1 MGLIDFIRGCFNPDI
16 FSTYNYIIGFHEE
29 AYKEWRKIQKPGT
42 FSNSLGKSPSYRDKK
57 YIVNHIDDIL
67 ECEKKIAEEKA
78 FNKRRQM
85 VIYAASKYPAA
96 FKALIE
102 KLSMPP
108 ITDEVLLKK
117 ILPSI
122 KLKRTIHSL
131 SRDEYETLYKH
142 ISSLP
147 REEENIRKQKKEEE
161 IRLSFQRNILDNER
175 RSKYYTPFFRGK
187 NIDCENHEYIIEHLD
202 ELDDYITEQI
212 NTQYDFLCREFPLG
226 IQEYQKYR
234 HYDENDIDFKERI
247 IEDESRVK
255 KLDSAKKKYIEL
267 QQKYPIGLPAFVQYN
282 SYDDGKNSASLSLEE
297 IVECE
302 DEISVF
308 EEKVPQIKKYE
319 KWRDEQNS
327 FAAYCRG
334 IHDDIFGNWGCYY
347 YDLSIPSPYFTEK
360 PKMLQ
365 YRIWQHFCESYC
377 VDDSLDYSLCTI
389 HKNRYEKDL
398 TNLLNMQ
405 SYYKN
410 SVFDK
415 IIAYVSNIKEK
426 YGEILV
432 LFGDSGVSKDGFNSF
447 HLKYLEKSLIEKS
460 IFYGSKLINTN
471 VPILYK
477 YIVVVEIISTN
488 ENLLKQCE
496 EITSQFKDYHPH
508 IVYVSLMKEYSR
520 QEMQSIINKEQNR
533 IDKEKREEKE
543 RLEKQRKEEE
553 RIRREREAKEKEF
566 RELMQCVSAWD
577 EPNRSCVKCFS
588 LYYYYPTT
596 CEWEANE
603 DEWEIRNLIWNFKA
617 SPTKNQSSYEIKV
630 RHEGSLQRIIPDLER
645 CLRYY
650 FKDMVTKLT
659 FVCIPSSK
667 AIVTQRR
674 YEDFSKILC
683 DNLGMSNAYGH
694 VHVVKDGEAK
704 RLGGTIRAEYSLDEE
719 YFKDKYILLFDDVIT
734 TGGSMER
741 FKNALH
747 NTGAKVI
754 AGVSLGRTRHERLC
768 NNPIDLINSN
778 LSESKSDEYD
788 LPF

>member
-1 MGLIDFIRGCFNPDI
+1 MGLIDFIRGCFNPGI
-16 FSTYNYIIGFHEE
+16 LSTYNYIISSHEE

-42 FSNSLGKSPSYRDKK
+42 FSNSLGKSLSFRDKK

-131 SRDEYETLYKH
+131 SKDEYETLYEH
-142 ISSLP
+142 IPSLP
-147 REEENIRKQKKEEE
+147 REEEIIQKQRKEEE
-161 IRLSFQRNILDNER
+161 IRLSFQRNILNNER
-175 RSKYYTPFFRGK
+175 RSKYYTSFFAGK

-202 ELDDYITEQI
+202 ELDNYITEQI
-212 NTQYDFLCREFPLG
+212 NTQYDILCRELPLG
-226 IQEYQKYR
+226 IEEYKQYR
-234 HYDENDIDFKERI
+234 HYGENDIDFKERV
-247 IEDESRVK
+247 IENESRVK

-267 QQKYPIGLPAFVQYN
+267 TQKYPIGLPAFVQYN
-282 SYDDGKNSASLSLEE
+282 SFDDGKNSASLSLEE

-302 DEISVF
+302 HEISIF
-308 EEKVPQIKKYE
+308 EEKVPLIKSYE
-319 KWRDEQNS
+319 KWINDQKS

-334 IHDDIFGNWGCYY
+334 IHNEIFSNWGCYY
-347 YDLSIPSPYFTEK
+347 YDLSIPSPSFTET
-360 PKMLQ
+360 PKMIQ

-377 VDDSLDYSLCTI
+377 ADASLDYSLSKI
-389 HKNRYEKDL
+389 HQNRYEKDL
-398 TNLLNMQ
+398 PNLLNMQ
-405 SYYKN
+405 SYYKS

-415 IIAYVSNIKEK
+415 IIAFISNIKEK

-432 LFGDSGVSKDGFNSF
+432 LFGDSGVSKDGFNSY
-447 HLKYLEKSLIEKS
+447 HLKYLENNLIENS
-460 IFYGSKLINTN
+460 IFYGSKLINPN

-477 YIVVVEIISTN
+477 YIVVVDIISTN
-488 ENLLKQCE
+488 EHLLKQCE
-496 EITSQFKDYHPH
+496 EITMQFKDYHPH
-508 IVYVSLMKEYSR
+508 IVFVSLMKEYSR
-520 QEMQSIINKEQNR
+520 QEMLSIINNEQNR
-533 IDKEKREEKE
+533 IDKEKREEQE

-553 RIRREREAKEKEF
+553 RIRREKEAKEKEL
-566 RELMQCVSAWD
+566 RELMHCVSGWS
-577 EPNRSCVKCFS
+577 EPTRSYVKCFS
-588 LYYYYPTT
+588 LYNYYPTT

-617 SPTKNQSSYEIKV
+617 SPTKNQSPYEIKM
-630 RHEGSLQRIIPDLER
+630 RHEVSLRRIIPDIER

-650 FKDMVTKLT
+650 FEDKITKLT

-667 AIVTQRR
+667 AVVTQRR

-683 DNLGMSNAYGH
+683 DNLGMTNAYGH
-694 VHVVKDGEAK
+694 VHVMKDGEAK

-741 FKNALH
+741 FKNALQ
-747 NTGAKVI
+747 NTGARVI
-754 AGVSLGRTRHERLC
+754 AGVSLGRTRHERQY

-778 LSESKSDEYD
+778 SSTSKSNQYD